1 MMTDPNDPKQQQAL
15 QQALATAEKYLPDGY
30 DYHAEVVREEPDIW
44 VVQISPVERVRG
56 HTAQFIITR
65 DDIKIVE
72 MIYLQ

>member
-1 MMTDPNDPKQQQAL
+1 MTNPNDPKQQQAV
-15 QQALATAEKYLPDGY
+15 QMALAAAEKHLPDGY
-30 DYHAEVVREEPDIW
+30 DYHSAVVREDPDIW

-65 DDIKIVE
+65 DDSKIVE

>member
-1 MMTDPNDPKQQQAL
+1 MTDSNDPKQQQAV
-15 QQALATAEKYLPDGY
+15 QQALAAAEKHLPDGY
-30 DYHAEVVREEPDIW
+30 DYESAVVREDHDIW
-44 VVQISPVERVRG
+44 VVQISPAERVRG